1 MQKIINIE
9 KQLLLTV
16 HIKLY
21 LEIMFQKIMT
31 GGLKNLAKKVSG
43 ASIEHMILQ
52 KVNIQ
57 PALEIL
63 KMKKLQNINLEKYKQ
78 LNLNNVF
85 TKYVIQ
91 EERAVLVLVH

>member
-1 MQKIINIE
+1 M
-9 KQLLLTV
+9 
-16 HIKLY
+16 Y
-21 LEIMFQKIMT
+21 QKIMN
-31 GGLKNLAKKVSG
+31 GGLKSLVKKLNG
-43 ASIEHMILQ
+43 TSIEHMILQ

>member
-21 LEIMFQKIMT
+21 LETMYQKIMI
-31 GGLKNLAKKVSG
+31 GGLRNLVKKVNG
-43 ASIEHMILQ
+43 AIVDLMILQ
-52 KVNIQ
+52 KANTQLIFQ
-57 PALEIL
+57 GS
-63 KMKKLQNINLEKYKQ
+63 KMKRLPNINLEKYKQ

-85 TKYVIQ
+85 IKYVIQ
-91 EERAVLVLVH
+91 VERAVLVLVH

>member
-21 LEIMFQKIMT
+21 LETMFQKIMT

-43 ASIEHMILQ
+43 AIVDHMILQ
-52 KVNIQ
+52 KENIQ
-57 PALEIL
+57 LTLEEL
-63 KMKKLQNINLEKYKQ
+63 KMKRLPNINLEKYKQ